1 MRLSENQAFQIYE
14 EVCCTAS
21 SKRTLTSSQA
31 VKLVWGTSRMQRRV
45 LHLLR
50 RAEKKRAK
58 AERTRRMRNMRP
70 FMRLASSDFEIPQL
84 TLVIRI
90 GNDIELY
97 EPEAVRQE
105 REIAEEWQDHLLASD
120 EVLSWSDSTHEIM
133 SDF

>member
-1 MRLSENQAFQIYE
+1 
-14 EVCCTAS
+14 
-21 SKRTLTSSQA
+21 
-31 VKLVWGTSRMQRRV
+31 
-45 LHLLR
+45 
-50 RAEKKRAK
+50 
-58 AERTRRMRNMRP
+58 MRP